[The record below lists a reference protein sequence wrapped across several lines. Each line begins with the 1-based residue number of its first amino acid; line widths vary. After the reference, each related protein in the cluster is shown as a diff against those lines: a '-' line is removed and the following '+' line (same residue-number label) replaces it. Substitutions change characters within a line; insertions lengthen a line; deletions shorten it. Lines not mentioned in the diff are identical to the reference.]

1 MATRLQIANGALVK
15 LGARTISSLSGTDKE
30 SRLCNE
36 RFDSCRKALLR
47 LYPWQFAIVRA
58 TLDTVTSTPEFG
70 YSNAFTLPTG
80 CLRVVTVNEGDE
92 QYRVEGGLLLS
103 DASEVRLRYVADYD
117 TDEEFVDPLFCE
129 ALSLYLAWDI
139 AYALTQSS
147 ETQDRM
153 WILFNKMVPF
163 ARHTGSTEHGAQIVE
178 ANDFVESRMSR
189 SRFVRDP
196 GT

>member
-1 MATRLQIANGALVK
+1 MATRLQIANGALIK
-15 LGARTISSLSGTDKE
+15 LGGRTISSLSGTDKE

-36 RFDSCRKALLR
+36 RLGPCRQALLR
-47 LYPWQFAIVRA
+47 LYPWQFAIARV
-58 TLDTVTSTPEFG
+58 TLDTVASTPEFG
-70 YSNAFTLPTG
+70 YSNAFTLPTD

-103 DASEVRLRYVADYD
+103 DSSEVRLRYIIDYD
-117 TDEEFVDPLFCE
+117 EDEFTDPLFCE
-129 ALSLYLAWDI
+129 SLSLYLAWDI

-153 WILFNKMVPF
+153 WLLFSKLAPF
-163 ARHTGSTEHGAQIVE
+163 ARHAGATEQGAQIVE
-178 ANDFVESRMSR
+178 ANDFVEARMSR